1 MISTDFITLSEV
13 LAGFLWPFLRI
24 GAFLIAAPLFSIDAV
39 QLRVRILFAVG
50 LTLMTYGVVD
60 APSIDPVSLE
70 GVGQIILQIYLGLMM
85 GFVLQIVTA
94 AVALAGQAIANS
106 MGLGFA
112 NLVDPSMGNIPVV
125 SQFLVIIATFIF
137 LSVGGHLLVIGLL
150 LESFALVPLGSVPPF
165 QDWPA
170 TLMSWLPML
179 FIAGLNLSLPL
190 IVSILLVNIGLG
202 IVTRSAPALN
212 IISVGFPAIL
222 LAGLVLLNFA
232 LPGMMQAI
240 EMLWSDGYQVM
251 RGLMGD

>member
-1 MISTDFITLSEV
+1 MISTDFVVLTEMLS
-13 LAGFLWPFLRI
+13 GFLWPFLRI
-24 GAFLIAAPLFSIDAV
+24 GAFLITAPLFSLDAV

-50 LTLMTYGVVD
+50 LTLITYGMVP
-60 APSIDPVSLE
+60 APSIDPLSLE
-70 GVGQIILQIYLGLMM
+70 GVSQIVLQIYLGLMM

-94 AVALAGQAIANS
+94 AVALAGQAMANS

-112 NLVDPSMGNIPVV
+112 NLVDPSMGNIPIL

-137 LSVGGHLLVIGLL
+137 LSVGGHLMVISLLV
-150 LESFALVPLGSVPPF
+150 ESFVLVPLGTVPPF
-165 QDWPA
+165 QEWPT
-170 TLMSWLPML
+170 TLVNWLPML

-190 IVSILLVNIGLG
+190 LVSILLVNIGLG

-232 LPGMMQAI
+232 LPGIMQAI
-240 EMLWSDGYQVM
+240 ELLWLDAYDVM
-251 RGLMGD
+251 RGLMEV